1 MEVCIVSQATGSH
14 GWSSLEVYLH
24 GFKALGY
31 SVKLFNPKA
40 NWGDLDL
47 IDDDGFF
54 NYLSNNSSVPVVLCG
69 FDWHSQPIH
78 SSAKYKGLLRAHK
91 GLRIGIFQEHISA
104 NWIKDDPNTLKLFRD
119 ALLASVEC
127 LTHVACNHEEDV
139 EYIKCNGVTKPTLY
153 LPFSFDES
161 IFINNKKLHS
171 RINKAYFRGK
181 QFEFNGVSPYADRV
195 RIFNFLKNHSNSVI
209 KNLSEESMNDRLGMV
224 SDYVETLNAYSL
236 QLNLPSLSNSMTCRP
251 FEIMSTGGLLFQSE
265 LDGEISNKILKQEH
279 YISYSRK
286 DPSSLKSLIDACQQ
300 DKSSIKIANAAYEY
314 CIEFHGS
321 KKRVKNLIDWASGS
335 VSDLDFYNNLVND
348 KSSMI
353 FNLNKM
359 QKTEPKIF
367 VDLVFYQYAN
377 TGIASVWNRLLNEWS
392 KTNYA
397 KYITL
402 LVRSGATYSPPK
414 EVLNKFNLI
423 SIRNHVPCSDEEFLG
438 ELCRDHH
445 VTLFISTYFT
455 TAKNIRSFL
464 LIHDC
469 IPERLNNNV
478 MDEPDWIEKRSAINV
493 ANGYFCISKTT
504 HADLVKYYGEST
516 KGKLI
521 YLTKNEIPYDF
532 NRPDEQYIQEFKAKY
547 NISKKYILFVGER
560 VGYLGYKNVEKI
572 ARSLGLIASIS
583 PGLVNEYEIL
593 FLGGGD
599 WGDEL
604 TIEPAIDKHLL
615 AWKIKHLTISFSELA
630 AAYSAA
636 SFLIYPST
644 IEGFGLPPGEAIL
657 CETPVLAFE
666 NEINR
671 EIYQDKIFYLKNGD
685 DNELSK
691 DLMRYLDSSYKID
704 CEHLKKIKS
713 SFQDQKSDGGGSTQS
728 GIMLELLLL
737 NSQLDVDVSA
747 ENYEPILFDCQPSLR
762 YGWLNDLI
770 KFHPSCMNN
779 DRKAYDIHTC
789 AALVSIYNG
798 AEFIKGCV
806 SDLIDQTLFARG
818 ELQIILID
826 SNSPT
831 DVYSLISSDV
841 RRFSNIFYFRSVDRE
856 SLYRSWNRAARYSSA
871 EFLSNSN
878 LDDRHRIDFFEKMRN
893 SLIEN
898 PEIQL
903 VYPSQYL
910 TSIANEPFYSHV
922 PTRSWG
928 WPEYSL
934 NQLRIGNH
942 IGSQP
947 MWRSSLHHQIGYFNE
962 KYRIAG
968 DYDFWCRIAHDVG
981 PLMLNPIHL
990 GLFYFNPN
998 GIEHGNPLQSE
1009 KEVTEICNKYGIEK
1023 NYRVS
1028 EDDILRGDSSTNAA
1042 APRSIDDLQYSGVVI
1057 SNKVNVILDKWANY
1071 SELDSVIQSIQSQD
1085 LTLDHSI
1092 YIYVIDDDSFHSIDN
1107 LLINKLTCQI
1117 KFVKLPD
1124 LFSVIAYPD
1133 SCTVLIRSFIP
1144 LDRGLLRQYIS
1155 SLYSGE
1161 LIFESH
1167 SGPNDQDLI
1176 IGRNCSFLGK
1186 FLD

>member
-1 MEVCIVSQATGSH
+1 
-14 GWSSLEVYLH
+14 
-24 GFKALGY
+24 
-31 SVKLFNPKA
+31 
-40 NWGDLDL
+40 
-47 IDDDGFF
+47 
-54 NYLSNNSSVPVVLCG
+54 
-69 FDWHSQPIH
+69 
-78 SSAKYKGLLRAHK
+78 
-91 GLRIGIFQEHISA
+91 
-104 NWIKDDPNTLKLFRD
+104 
-119 ALLASVEC
+119 
-127 LTHVACNHEEDV
+127 
-139 EYIKCNGVTKPTLY
+139 
-153 LPFSFDES
+153 
-161 IFINNKKLHS
+161 
-171 RINKAYFRGK
+171 
-181 QFEFNGVSPYADRV
+181 
-195 RIFNFLKNHSNSVI
+195 
-209 KNLSEESMNDRLGMV
+209 MNDRLGMV

-265 LDGEISNKILKQEH
+265 LDGEISNKILMQEH

-300 DKSSIKIANAAYEY
+300 DKSSIRIANAAYEY

-335 VSDLDFYNNLVND
+335 ASDLDFYNNLVND
-348 KSSMI
+348 KSSM
-353 FNLNKM
+353 FFDLNKM
-359 QKTEPKIF
+359 QKAEPKIF
-367 VDLVFYQYAN
+367 IDLVFYQYAN
-377 TGIASVWNRLLNEWS
+377 TGIASVWNRLLKEWS

-402 LVRSGATYSPPK
+402 LVRSGADYSPPK
-414 EVLNKFNLI
+414 EVLDKFKLI
-423 SIRNHVPCSDEEFLG
+423 NIRNHVPCSDEEYLG
-438 ELCRDHH
+438 ELCSDNH

-478 MDEPDWIEKRSAINV
+478 MDEPDWREKRSAIDV

-516 KGKLI
+516 RGKLI

-532 NRPDEQYIQEFKAKY
+532 NRPDEQYVQDFKAKY

-630 AAYSAA
+630 PAYSAA

-671 EIYQDKIFYLKNGD
+671 EIYQDKIFYLKDGD

-691 DLMRYLDSSYKID
+691 DLIHYLDNSYKID
-704 CEHLKKIKS
+704 REHLKKIKS
-713 SFQDQKSDGGGSTQS
+713 NFQDQKSDGGGSTQS

-737 NSQLDVDVSA
+737 NSQLDIDVSA
-747 ENYEPILFDCQPSLR
+747 ENYEPILFDCQPNLR

-770 KFHPSCMNN
+770 KFHPSSLSNE
-779 DRKAYDIHTC
+779 RKGDDIHTC

-798 AEFIKGCV
+798 AEFIKGCI

-818 ELQIILID
+818 ELQVLLID

-831 DVYSLISSDV
+831 DVYSLISSDI

-871 EFLSNSN
+871 EFLSNAN

-942 IGSQP
+942 VGSQP
-947 MWRSSLHHQIGYFNE
+947 MWRNSLHQKIGYFNE

-981 PLMLNPIHL
+981 PLMLNPLHL

-1009 KEVTEICNKYGIEK
+1009 KEVAEICDKYGIER
-1023 NYRVS
+1023 NYKVS
-1028 EDDILRGDSSTNAA
+1028 DSDILRGDSMVASV
-1042 APRSIDDLQYSGVVI
+1042 PQRSIEDLQYSGIVI
-1057 SNKVNVILDKWANY
+1057 ANKVNIIVDSIGDIE
-1071 SELDSVIQSIQSQD
+1071 ELGLVIQSIQSQD
-1085 LTLDHSI
+1085 LSLDHSI
-1092 YIYVIDDDSFHSIDN
+1092 YIYVNADERVSIFEDSI
-1107 LLINKLTCQI
+1107 LNKISCQI
-1117 KFVKLPD
+1117 VFLNSETLYSRLVDPH
-1124 LFSVIAYPD
+1124 
-1133 SCTVLIRSFIP
+1133 SCTILMRSLLP
-1144 LDRGLLRQYIS
+1144 AKRDLLRSYIS
-1155 SLYSGE
+1155 NLYSGNVE
-1161 LIFESH
+1161 YEIH
-1167 SGPNDQDLI
+1167 SNANGQDLVV
-1176 IGRNCSFLGK
+1176 GRNYSCLNDF
-1186 FLD
+1186 FA